1 MKLVFAKKFSFLSRT
16 LLIIISFLLR
26 LWKMEFFSQKKGLL
40 FYLEHDFSS
49 YFDREQIEKK
59 IAFFDQSKGKSLL
72 KMLILGL
79 YYQTLFCNQDR
90 HQTLFLVVFWGGT
103 KKEKFKFSYKNY
115 GFTPL
120 EKCDFSDIKIVLFTA
135 IFYLQHHQALVVV
148 VFLPKTNKEKFEF
161 MDQNHG
167 LTPLE
172 KYNSLYFENCCFRN
186 LKFLYIFR
194 TSLNTIPRRILGLL
208 HCGPRFTR
216 HIASV

>member
-59 IAFFDQSKGKSLL
+59 IAFFYQSKGKSLL

-79 YYQTLFCNQDR
+79 YCQTLFCNQDH

-120 EKCDFSDIKIVLFTA
+120 EKCDFSDIKNCFVYSHFLSAASSSTSRSRIFT
-135 IFYLQHHQALVVV
+135 
-148 VFLPKTNKEKFEF
+148 KNKQRKIWIYGSKSWVNPF
-161 MDQNHG
+161 G
-167 LTPLE
+167 
-172 KYNSLYFENCCFRN
+172 K
-186 LKFLYIFR
+186 I
-194 TSLNTIPRRILGLL
+194 
-208 HCGPRFTR
+208 
-216 HIASV
+216 